1 MNESYVRLPK
11 FYEYYDIY
19 SKIFPNYTKLKKK
32 QYIYINIQKK
42 QIIIDMEEEIGIE
55 NKYSIKK

>member
-19 SKIFPNYTKLKKK
+19 SKIFPNYTILPKK